1 MPATALDW
9 LSKKRKRRYGEDMS
23 DRGNDLA
30 RSLADLAL
38 TMQDQAGTESTLEA
52 VVKGAV
58 EIVPGVRWAGVS
70 MIEGRT
76 VTPRAPS
83 DPLVARLDMLQTE
96 LDEGPCLCSL
106 REHRTV
112 LIDDMTTETR
122 WPRFAAAAVEM
133 GARSLLSFQLYVL
146 QQNLGALNLYGAEPG
161 VFSEDSEFIG
171 AIVAQHASIALFGAE
186 AESQF
191 EEALHSRDEIG
202 QAKGIIMERFK
213 IDSMAAFRLLVKLSQ
228 DANVK
233 LSDIAHRLVN
243 SVDDETT

>member
-1 MPATALDW
+1 
-9 LSKKRKRRYGEDMS
+9 MS

-30 RSLADLAL
+30 RALADLAL

-52 VVKGAV
+52 VVNGAV
-58 EIVPGVRWAGVS
+58 EIVPGVRWAGIS

-76 VTPRAPS
+76 ITSRAPS
-83 DPLVARLDMLQTE
+83 DPLVAKLDMLQIE
-96 LDEGPCLCSL
+96 LDEGPCLSSL

-112 LIDDMTTETR
+112 HIEDMVTETR
-122 WPRFAAAAVEM
+122 WPRFASAAMEL
-133 GARSLLSFQLYVL
+133 GARSLLSFQLYVP
-146 QQNLGALNLYGAEPG
+146 QQNLGALNLYGGEAD

-171 AIVAQHASIALFGAE
+171 VIVAQHASFALSGAE
-186 AESQF
+186 AETQF
-191 EEALHSRDEIG
+191 EKALHSRDEIG

-233 LSDIAHRLVN
+233 LSDIAHRLVT